1 MAISLSSLNVEK
13 ASDTPFT
20 LAIIDEQSGQAT
32 GIEIDIIGEHSK
44 VIADLVAKAVN
55 GKREAARMAAKK
67 GKDAPADKVEDDLLF
82 GYELAAKRIVGWKGI
97 EDEFNADNALLLV
110 KTNPSIREQIMT
122 ASSVVTN
129 FLPSSTK

>member
-13 ASDTPFT
+13 ASDTPYT

-44 VIADLVAKAVN
+44 TIADLVAKAVN
-55 GKREAARMAAKK
+55 GKREAARIAAKK

-82 GYELAAKRIVGWKGI
+82 GFELAAKRIVGWKGI
-97 EDEFNADNALLLV
+97 EEEYTPENALTLV
-110 KTNPSIREQIMT
+110 RTNPQIREQIMA
-122 ASSVVTN
+122 ASGNVSN
-129 FLPSSTK
+129 FTK

>member
-20 LAIIDEQSGQAT
+20 LAIIDEQSGQDT

-44 VIADLVAKAVN
+44 TIANLVAKAVN
-55 GKREAARMAAKK
+55 GKREAARIAAIKR
-67 GKDAPADKVEDDLLF
+67 KDVPADKVEDDLLF

-97 EDEFNADNALLLV
+97 EEEFTPENALTLV
-110 KTNPSIREQIMT
+110 RTNPSIREQIMT
-122 ASSVVTN
+122 GSSNVSN
-129 FLPSSTK
+129 FTK